1 MKRSLTSIIFLC
13 IFLYIIGYYNS
24 SYWDPNLDWFKQPLM
39 LQALGIPWIVIFLY
53 FLFGKV
59 LINEEDINHTK
70 VFSSDNIFMSAYM
83 SFMYVGYVGVGII
96 MIPIILGLIYMPI
109 GLFLTPWMYD

>member
-83 SFMYVGYVGVGII
+83 SFMYVAMVGVGII